1 MRSKI
6 KAFSNEILKDFF
18 LRLFLFLFFLN
29 LNACII
35 AIHESKNK
43 LPIENGYNF
52 KCDKK
57 NKFGSYNECRE
68 DYIARRMAQ
77 RDKYLSTQ
85 TESPQK
91 QE

>member
-6 KAFSNEILKDFF
+6 NAISQEILKIIF
-18 LRLFLFLFFLN
+18 LRFPLFLFFLN

-35 AIHESKNK
+35 AIHESKYK

-68 DYIARRMAQ
+68 DYIARRNAQ
-77 RDKYLSTQ
+77 RDKYTSTQ
-85 TESPQK
+85 SESQK

>member
-1 MRSKI
+1 MRSNFIYK
-6 KAFSNEILKDFF
+6 FLKNF
-18 LRLFLFLFFLN
+18 LYSVILFLFFSY

-35 AIHESKNK
+35 AIHESKYK

-85 TESPQK
+85 AEPQK